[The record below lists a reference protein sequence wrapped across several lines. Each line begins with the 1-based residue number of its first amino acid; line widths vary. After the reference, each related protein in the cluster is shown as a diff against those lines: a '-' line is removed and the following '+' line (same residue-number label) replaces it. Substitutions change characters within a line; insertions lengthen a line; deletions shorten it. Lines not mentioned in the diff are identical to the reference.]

1 MSVIDQ
7 MQEKVLSGGELTRED
22 ALSLSKENHAPL
34 AVAANEIREHFCGK
48 SFDLCMILNAKSGG
62 CSEDC
67 IYCAQSVHYSQGTSS
82 SGIKDI
88 TPHLFRIAENYSLGA
103 NRCGFVTAGK
113 TLSGDELETLL
124 TNYRSVQKICKIS
137 LCASHGLLAGSDLR
151 RLREAGVTRYHANL
165 ETSRN
170 YFPKICTT
178 HSYDDKIAV
187 IKAAQEAGLEVC
199 SGGIFGIGETVT
211 DRIDMALEL
220 RGLGIKSVPINI
232 LHPIPGTPLEN
243 AKPLG
248 LFDARKI
255 VSLYRFL
262 LPDAKIRIAGGR
274 GLLPNADS
282 ELFTA
287 GANAAISGD
296 MLTTAGVCLLE
307 DVKMIAELGFT
318 ADCVRI

>member
-1 MSVIDQ
+1 MGIIDG
-7 MQEKVLSGGELTRED
+7 MKEKVLNGGELTKEEALLLAEED
-22 ALSLSKENHAPL
+22 HAPL
-34 AVAANEIREHFCGK
+34 AAAANEIRTHFCGQ
-48 SFDLCMILNAKSGG
+48 SFDLCVIINAKTGG

-67 IYCAQSVHYSQGTSS
+67 IYCAQSAHHSANASPS
-82 SGIKDI
+82 HIEDI
-88 TPHLFRIAENYSLGA
+88 ASYLSRIAENYSLGTH
-103 NRCGFVTAGK
+103 RCGFVTAGK
-113 TLSGDELETLL
+113 TLSDDELNIFLD
-124 TNYRSVQKICKIS
+124 NYRYVRRTCGIS
-137 LCASHGLLAGSDLR
+137 LCASHGLLTASQLR
-151 RLREAGVTRYHANL
+151 LLKEAGVVRYHANL

-199 SGGIFGIGETVT
+199 SGGIFGIGETMI

-232 LHPIPGTPLEN
+232 LHPIPGTPLEH
-243 AKPLG
+243 AKSLE
-248 LFDARKI
+248 LSEVRKI

-262 LPDAKIRIAGGR
+262 MPDAKIRIAGGR
-274 GLLPNADS
+274 GLLPDS
-282 ELFTA
+282 GRELFTA

-296 MLTTAGVCLLE
+296 MLTIAGVGLTE

-318 ADCVRI
+318 ADGM